1 MKLSLSKNLLP
12 FLAAS
17 TLMLTTQADAAPV
30 SDGARTGLTAA
41 LNGEAYAYTRYR
53 ALARQAQNSGAVE
66 LAHWLEAEASDEAE
80 AHFLPLAERLGDSRV
95 AAEQQLM
102 TLEQTF
108 TAAAAADAQ
117 SVFGA
122 TATEAHPLTRPAQRV
137 AAALRA
143 EHQEYGR
150 TYRRFAERAVNEGD
164 AESAALLQAVAA
176 GEQAHYEGLAHLGD
190 VQQPIRGAR

>member
-1 MKLSLSKNLLP
+1 MNLSTSKPLLSL
-12 FLAAS
+12 LAGAM
-17 TLMLTTQADAAPV
+17 LVLTTQASAAPP
-30 SDGARTGLTAA
+30 SESARTGLTAA
-41 LNGEAYAYTRYR
+41 LNGEAYAYARYR
-53 ALARQAQNSGAVE
+53 ALAQHAQSSGATE
-66 LAHWLEAEASDEAE
+66 LARWLDDEASDEAE

-95 AAEQQLM
+95 AAENQLM

-108 TAAAAADAQ
+108 AAAASADAE
-117 SVFGA
+117 SIFGA
-122 TATEAHPLTRPAQRV
+122 AGTHPLTQPAQRI

-176 GEQAHYEGLAHLGD
+176 GEQAHYEGLARLGD